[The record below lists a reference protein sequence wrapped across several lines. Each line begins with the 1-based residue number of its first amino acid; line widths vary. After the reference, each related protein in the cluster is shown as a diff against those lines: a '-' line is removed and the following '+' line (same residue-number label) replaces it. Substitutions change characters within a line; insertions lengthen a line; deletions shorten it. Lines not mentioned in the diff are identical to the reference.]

1 MGIRPMADQ
10 QDQEG
15 NVGIDQLPPDQL
27 NQIKKQLEGEVE
39 EFTKSIISLKYALG
53 KYEESNESLA
63 AITPENAGKRMLVP
77 LTNSLYVPGSLG
89 SAETV
94 LVDIG
99 TGYLVEKPPD
109 KAKEFFQRKKEFCT
123 ENIGKVQQMLAM
135 KKKNLEQVTIVL
147 NAKVASQTGAQ
158 NAGFA

>member
-1 MGIRPMADQ
+1 MGGSTRMG
-10 QDQEG
+10 DQEQDG
-15 NVGIDQLPPDQL
+15 TVGIEQLPPDQL
-27 NQIKKQLEGEVE
+27 NQIKKQLEAEVE

-123 ENIGKVQQMLAM
+123 ENIGKVEQM
-135 KKKNLEQVTIVL
+135 TIVL

>member
-1 MGIRPMADQ
+1 MGGSTRMG
-10 QDQEG
+10 DQEQDG
-15 NVGIDQLPPDQL
+15 TVGIEQLPPDQL
-27 NQIKKQLEGEVE
+27 NQIKKQLEAEVE

-63 AITPENAGKRMLVP
+63 AITPDNEGKKMLVP

-89 SAETV
+89 SPETV

-99 TGYLVEKPPD
+99 TGYLVEKPPE
-109 KAKEFFQRKKEFCT
+109 KAREFFQRKKEFCT

-147 NAKVASQTGAQ
+147 NAKVAAQTGAS
-158 NAGFA
+158 NAGMA